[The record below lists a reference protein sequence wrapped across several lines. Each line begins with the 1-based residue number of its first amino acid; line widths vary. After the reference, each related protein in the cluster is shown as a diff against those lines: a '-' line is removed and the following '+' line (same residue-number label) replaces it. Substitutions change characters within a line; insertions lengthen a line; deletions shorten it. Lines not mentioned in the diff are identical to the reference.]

1 MTTRTYLAAAILF
14 LAPLAAAAQ
23 ATDWPASVVCSLGE
37 VTICTTAGC
46 HEASLDTLEIP
57 RMIRF
62 DLKEGVMHA
71 VTPGDLGR
79 RSNFKI
85 IESSDT
91 KLVLQGYENGRAFSA
106 VLDEPGML
114 AISASTDGTTFSVF
128 ASCTSLKF
136 INEAGK

>member
-1 MTTRTYLAAAILF
+1 MTTRSYLVAAILF

-23 ATDWPASVVCSLGE
+23 ATDWPASVVCSLGD

-46 HEASLDTLEIP
+46 HEAPIDTLEIP
-57 RMIRF
+57 SLIRL

-71 VTPGDLGR
+71 VTPDDLGR

-85 IESSDT
+85 IESSDA
-91 KLVLQGYENGRAFSA
+91 KIVLQGYENGRAFSA
-106 VLDEPGML
+106 VLDEPGTL

-128 ASCTSLKF
+128 ARCTNLQF
-136 INEAGK
+136 ITGAGK